1 MTLLEEPML
10 AEHPVSNSIDARIDE
25 PVDVVVLVAP
35 DQDGLSQQF
44 VDALAAMKT
53 QGAAAVLV
61 VYPRFVDAETLRRA
75 SNAGADHCVVAPSS
89 RELFSHIERARSLRR
104 QADAGDDPLDTF
116 WRARSHRA

>member
-1 MTLLEEPML
+1 ML
-10 AEHPVSNSIDARIDE
+10 VEHSLPNANDARIEE
-25 PVDVVVLVAP
+25 PIDVVVLVAP
-35 DQDGLSQQF
+35 DQGGLSQQF
-44 VDALAAMKT
+44 VDALATMKA

-61 VYPRFVDAETLRRA
+61 VFPRFVDAEILQRA

-104 QADAGDDPLDTF
+104 HADAGDDPLDTF